1 MLLSLEITMFAVNRI
16 SKTFLVSLV
25 LVTFVMTN
33 LPEVFFKKRC
43 SQKFHKIDRKTP
55 VPETLFNKVAGL
67 RPATLLKKSLWHRCF
82 PVNFVKFLRNL
93 FQRASPDD
101 CFQKTKICF
110 KTKTKICF
118 YVDFNQYVNI
128 CLFDQYLFLDY
139 KLQIDVK

>member
-43 SQKFHKIDRKTP
+43 SWKFHKIDRKTP

-82 PVNFVKFLRNL
+82 PVNFEQFLKTPSLQNKSGRLLLDWKEPLPVALWLVDIKFIFNIQRNVKY
-93 FQRASPDD
+93 
-101 CFQKTKICF
+101 KIHS
-110 KTKTKICF
+110 
-118 YVDFNQYVNI
+118 
-128 CLFDQYLFLDY
+128 L
-139 KLQIDVK
+139 